1 MSLQTNLEQ
10 HLKTTNNPKGLLT
23 SNHSGLMQLNLV
35 AFTKNLEADL
45 KAAKKAALT
54 KPEPA
59 IPAREQNNSAT
70 DILKLDTFGD
80 KSLKLDQ
87 EWPSAE
93 DMRLNVIDPTAKLN
107 QVGYKLAKTNSFG
120 ISALRFSFTNG
131 VSSESI
137 STEQG
142 NQGNFI
148 TIPVDEKR
156 VIRKV
161 CMKVKDDKCLYGLR
175 FKDDKGNNLLD
186 LSTQS
191 EGNWEERDIPEG
203 KELIGIRC
211 STQDPNG
218 KENDAIHQLGF
229 ILRDAKP
236 QQKP

>member
-1 MSLQTNLEQ
+1 
-10 HLKTTNNPKGLLT
+10 
-23 SNHSGLMQLNLV
+23 MQLNLV

-45 KAAKKAALT
+45 KAAKKAAAA
-54 KPEPA
+54 KPEPV
-59 IPAREQNNSAT
+59 IPAREQNNNAS

-80 KSLKLDQ
+80 KSLKLNQ

-93 DMRLNVIDPTAKLN
+93 DMRLNAIDPSAKLN

-131 VSSESI
+131 VSSQSI

-186 LSTQS
+186 LST
-191 EGNWEERDIPEG
+191 
-203 KELIGIRC
+203 
-211 STQDPNG
+211 
-218 KENDAIHQLGF
+218 
-229 ILRDAKP
+229 
-236 QQKP
+236 